1 MKLKDDYIFEKYLDS
16 EEQYYDYGTSAV
28 TGTEI
33 VDVHKTGMSFYD
45 EFLTSSGREYL
56 ENKKNLSGKIVYM
69 SPDEYYNKCATR
81 IFNTT
86 VEKLKQEREADKR
99 TLAKLKNVL
108 QVYKRKLCMPMIN
121 YADRGQEGLHRMY
134 VIGELYGWNH
144 KVPVLVVDWHDKE
157 KHEREA
163 AEKKKHKI
171 DLNVEKAVTRAYK
184 YRYKNLDEFEQQL
197 QWELDKVFEFSDEI
211 STPVTFELKSRPS
224 LILVFN
230 GYEYP
235 IEEDEINFVE
245 ESEEDKLDDIE
256 VDDLDNI
263 DDWIVKY
270 LGNDWMNTYPDAKN
284 KITKNES
291 VDVDTY
297 HRFEVVDDQGINQG
311 GIFRGLN
318 KLLNELWNED
328 SLLYDELNEPLSEL
342 EYLTPY
348 PDGLEDTRIK
358 FAYKSKFYTDNS
370 ELFDDI
376 EYTLNE
382 LGWNIVKV
390 DISKPSNIVY
400 EDESQIAYIMN
411 ESLIEDLNNLPD
423 KLYHATF
430 LPRWEEIK
438 KSGGLQTNTKYKN
451 YEDSRNVICME
462 ADPDAAYS
470 YAEVAMDDMEE
481 ELPIVI
487 LEINTS
493 YLDTKFIDVD
503 KNICR
508 DEDDEITSYEYM
520 KNIPLDAINIYSEN

>member
-56 ENKKNLSGKIVYM
+56 ENKKNLSGKSVYM

-157 KHEREA
+157 KHEQEA

-211 STPVTFELKSRPS
+211 STPVTFELKSSPS

-270 LGNDWMNTYPDAKN
+270 LGKDWMNTYPDAKN

-291 VDVDTY
+291 VDVY
-297 HRFEVVDDQGINQG
+297 KKH
-311 GIFRGLN
+311 
-318 KLLNELWNED
+318 
-328 SLLYDELNEPLSEL
+328 LS
-342 EYLTPY
+342 
-348 PDGLEDTRIK
+348 
-358 FAYKSKFYTDNS
+358 
-370 ELFDDI
+370 
-376 EYTLNE
+376 
-382 LGWNIVKV
+382 
-390 DISKPSNIVY
+390 
-400 EDESQIAYIMN
+400 
-411 ESLIEDLNNLPD
+411 
-423 KLYHATF
+423 
-430 LPRWEEIK
+430 
-438 KSGGLQTNTKYKN
+438 
-451 YEDSRNVICME
+451 
-462 ADPDAAYS
+462 
-470 YAEVAMDDMEE
+470 
-481 ELPIVI
+481 
-487 LEINTS
+487 
-493 YLDTKFIDVD
+493 
-503 KNICR
+503 
-508 DEDDEITSYEYM
+508 
-520 KNIPLDAINIYSEN
+520 